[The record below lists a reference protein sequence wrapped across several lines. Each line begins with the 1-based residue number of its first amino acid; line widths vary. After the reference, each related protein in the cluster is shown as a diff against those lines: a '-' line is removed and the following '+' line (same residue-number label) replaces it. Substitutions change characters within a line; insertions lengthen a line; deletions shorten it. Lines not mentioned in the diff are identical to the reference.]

1 MNRLA
6 GLRDAVSALSPRRAA
21 ILASVVW
28 AVLVGAYALAFLGG
42 ASEARGTVLIDG
54 LFFLVSLVLPLILVW
69 LAAFLAEELLRQ
81 RDVVAALAEAAAP
94 TIEAMEATR
103 ATLQKHG
110 PASPDD
116 LHKAVQGA
124 LLGARGPDHG
134 PRIEELV
141 AGQAELYRLM
151 NAIASRPAPTMTVP
165 ASPAAEAPAPAAED
179 ASEAPEP
186 EAPEAETPK
195 AEEPAASEPDAVA
208 EAPREV
214 AFGLG
219 WSDLTRALDFPRD
232 GDDAEGFRALK
243 AALRH
248 HSLARML
255 QAAED
260 VLNFLSQEGVYMEDA
275 TVEAADSDD
284 WRRFIAGERGA
295 GVAGVGAIRDP
306 ATLDQVRALMKSD
319 AIFRDTALFFQRRFD
334 VVLHE
339 FGANATDD
347 QLTRLADTRSAR
359 AFVLLSRLGGS
370 FD

>member
-1 MNRLA
+1 MA
-6 GLRDAVSALSPRRAA
+6 GLRDAIFASRPRRAA
-21 ILASVVW
+21 TLTSVVW
-28 AVLVGAYALAFLGG
+28 AVLLGGYALAFIDG
-42 ASEARGTVLIDG
+42 ASNPRGTVLIDG
-54 LFFLVSLVLPLILVW
+54 LFFLVALVLPLILIW
-69 LAAFLAEELLRQ
+69 LAALLAEELERQ
-81 RDVVAALAEAAAP
+81 RDIVAALAEAAAP
-94 TIEAMEATR
+94 MIDVMETTR
-103 ATLQKHG
+103 ATLERNG
-110 PASPDD
+110 PVSPSA
-116 LHKAVQGA
+116 LQKAVQGA

-141 AGQAELYRLM
+141 AGQAEIYRLVSDV
-151 NAIASRPAPTMTVP
+151 AARPAPTLAEPSRP
-165 ASPAAEAPAPAAED
+165 AVETPNRFDESGSDAPGADEIA
-179 ASEAPEP
+179 APEP
-186 EAPEAETPK
+186 DAQAE
-195 AEEPAASEPDAVA
+195 D
-208 EAPREV
+208 PREV

-219 WSDLTRALDFPRD
+219 WEDLTRALDFPRD

-275 TVEAADSDD
+275 TPENTDPDD

-295 GVAGVGAIRDP
+295 DVASVGAIRDP
-306 ATLDQVRALMKSD
+306 ATLDRVRALMKSD

-334 VVLHE
+334 VVLNE

>member
-1 MNRLA
+1 MSRMA
-6 GLRDAVSALSPRRAA
+6 GLRDAVAALSPRRAA
-21 ILASVVW
+21 ILASVIW

-54 LFFLVSLVLPLILVW
+54 LFFLVSLVLPLILIW

-94 TIEAMEATR
+94 MIDAMEATR

-141 AGQAELYRLM
+141 AGQTELYRLM

-165 ASPAAEAPAPAAED
+165 ASPAAEAPVPAAEEE
-179 ASEAPEP
+179 SRAPEP
-186 EAPEAETPK
+186 EAAG
-195 AEEPAASEPDAVA
+195 AEEPTESELDAAA
-208 EAPREV
+208 EDPREV

-275 TVEAADSDD
+275 TVDAADPDD

-306 ATLDQVRALMKSD
+306 ATLDQVRALMRSD

-359 AFVLLSRLGGS
+359 AFILLSRLGGS